1 LTRRRLSVYALV
13 LPGAVWLVIFFI
25 IPMYLMLRLSLNSGS
40 VETGF
45 HFSWDWGNYKEA
57 FTLYDHEFFR
67 SLYYAAIATAIALAV
82 AYPLAYGI
90 AFHGGRF
97 KYLLLLLVLAPFLTT
112 YLIRTLAWETILNDQ
127 SPVVHLLNSL
137 GLISGGQVLGT
148 AGAVIAGITYNF
160 LPLMVLPLFASLET
174 IDRRYVEA
182 AQDLY
187 ASPRTAFWRIT
198 VPLSVPGI
206 VAGSLLTFIPA
217 VGDYINAIFLGGPN
231 NRMIGNVVQGLYLTE
246 RNYPVAA
253 ALSFALMAVITVVV
267 VVYLRLA
274 GSRAL
279 TGDDLSELG

>member
-1 LTRRRLSVYALV
+1 VIRRRLTGYALV
-13 LPGAVWLVIFFI
+13 LPGAVWLAIFFVV
-25 IPMYLMLRLSLNSGS
+25 PMYLMWRLSLNSGT

-45 HFSWDWGNYKEA
+45 HFSWDWANYKEA
-57 FTLYDHEFFR
+57 FTLYDTQFVR
-67 SLYYAAIATAIALAV
+67 SFYYATIATVIALAV

-90 AFHGGRF
+90 TFHGGRF

-127 SPVVHLLNSL
+127 SPAVHLLSDL
-137 GLISGGQVLGT
+137 GLISGGRVLGT

-160 LPLMVLPLFASLET
+160 LPFMVLPLFASLET
-174 IDRRYVEA
+174 VDRRHVEA

-198 VPLSVPGI
+198 VPLSAPGI

-217 VGDYINAIFLGGPN
+217 VGDYINANFLGGPN

-246 RNYPVAA
+246 RNYPQAA
-253 ALSFALMAVITVVV
+253 SLSFVLMALITVVV
-267 VVYLRLA
+267 TIYLRLA

>member
-1 LTRRRLSVYALV
+1 VIRRRLSGYGLV
-13 LPGAVWLVIFFI
+13 LPGLAWLVIFFLV
-25 IPMYLMLRLSLNSGS
+25 PMYLMWRLSLNSGT

-45 HFSWDWGNYKEA
+45 HFSWHWSNYKEA
-57 FTLYDHEFFR
+57 FTLYDTQFVR
-67 SLYYAAIATAIALAV
+67 SFYYAGIATVLALAI

-90 AFHGGRF
+90 VFHGGRY

-127 SPVVHLLNSL
+127 SPVVHLLSNI
-137 GLISGGQVLGT
+137 GLIPGGRVLGT

-160 LPLMVLPLFASLET
+160 LPFMVLPLFASLET

-187 ASPRTAFWRIT
+187 ASPRSSFWRIT
-198 VPLSVPGI
+198 VPLSAPGI

-217 VGDYINAIFLGGPN
+217 VGDYINANFLGGPT

-246 RNYPVAA
+246 RNYPLAA
-253 ALSFALMAVITVVV
+253 SLSFVLMAVITAVVAA
-267 VVYLRLA
+267 YIRFA

-279 TGDDLSELG
+279 MGDDLSELG

>member
-1 LTRRRLSVYALV
+1 MIRRRLTGYALV
-13 LPGAVWLVIFFI
+13 LPGAAWLVIFFI
-25 IPMYLMLRLSLNSGS
+25 VPMYLMWRLSLNSGS

-45 HFSWDWGNYKEA
+45 HFTWDWANYKEA
-57 FTLYDHEFFR
+57 FTLYDTQFIR
-67 SLYYAAIATAIALAV
+67 SFEYAAVATVIALAV

-90 AFHGGRF
+90 VFHGGHI

-112 YLIRTLAWETILNDQ
+112 YLIRTLAWETILNDN
-127 SPVVHLLNSL
+127 SPAVRLLSDI
-137 GLISGGQVLGT
+137 GLISGGRVLGT

-160 LPLMVLPLFASLET
+160 LPFMVLPLFASLET
-174 IDRRYVEA
+174 IDRRYVDA

-187 ASPRTAFWRIT
+187 ASPSAAFWRIT
-198 VPLSVPGI
+198 VPLSAPGI

-217 VGDYINAIFLGGPN
+217 VGDYINANFLGGPN

-246 RNYPVAA
+246 RNYPTAA
-253 ALSFALMAVITVVV
+253 SLSFVLMALITIVVTI
-267 VVYLRLA
+267 YLRIA

>member
-1 LTRRRLSVYALV
+1 MIRRRLTGYALV
-13 LPGAVWLVIFFI
+13 LPGAVWLAIFFVV
-25 IPMYLMLRLSLNSGS
+25 PMYLMWRLSLNSGS

-45 HFSWDWGNYKEA
+45 HFSWDWANYHEA
-57 FTLYDHEFFR
+57 FTLYDTQFFR
-67 SLYYAAIATAIALAV
+67 SFYYAAIATLIALAV

-97 KYLLLLLVLAPFLTT
+97 KHLLLLLVLAPFLTT

-127 SPVVHLLNSL
+127 SPAVHLLNDL
-137 GLISGGQVLGT
+137 GLISGGRVLGT
-148 AGAVIAGITYNF
+148 TGAVIAGITYNF
-160 LPLMVLPLFASLET
+160 LPFMVLPVFASLET

-187 ASPRTAFWRIT
+187 ASPRTAFWRIV
-198 VPLSVPGI
+198 VPLSAPGI

-217 VGDYINAIFLGGPN
+217 VGDYINANFLGGPN

-246 RNYPVAA
+246 RNYPMAA
-253 ALSFALMAVITVVV
+253 SLSFVLMALITVVV
-267 VVYLRLA
+267 TIYLRLA